1 MEKNNIKECL
11 DKFSYGVY
19 IVTSKYENKL
29 AGLTCAWVTQVSFS
43 PLLVAVA
50 IGKTRYTH
58 DIILKSGIFVIH
70 ILSEEQIE
78 LARHFGLQS
87 GRNIDKFKNI
97 DYELDTTGAPI
108 LKNAVGWLKCKVYAC
123 YEAGDHTIFV
133 GEILEGKV
141 QCEEKNLLTF
151 RRSDYW

>member
-19 IVTSKYENKL
+19 IITSKYENIL

-43 PLLVAVA
+43 PLLIAVA
-50 IGKTRYTH
+50 IGKARYTH
-58 DIILKSGIFVIH
+58 DIILKSGVFAVH

-87 GRNIDKFKNI
+87 GRNTDKFKNI
-97 DYELDTTGAPI
+97 DYELETTGVPI
-108 LKNAVGWLKCKVYAC
+108 LKNAVAWLKCKVYAC
-123 YEAGDHTIFV
+123 YEVGDHTIFV
-133 GEILEGKV
+133 GEILEGRI
-141 QCEEKNLLTF
+141 QREEKNLLKF
-151 RRSDYW
+151 RSSDYW